1 MMHLWKIFQRHFFFF
16 QLYGDKAA
24 LINTSLKDQTKA
36 SKHEKMELSEALFPI
51 ALAVTEL

>member
-1 MMHLWKIFQRHFFFF
+1 MKDIPKTLFFF

-36 SKHEKMELSEALFPI
+36 SKHEKKELSEALFPI